1 MKKMK
6 SKTVALLIMIVLLA
20 VNSGLL
26 FSYYSFYLSDR
37 MITDLTEAKNQNY
50 NSLYAIAKT
59 IDGKNLDDSIKVIKS
74 YTKENGGYVTLKD
87 SKKNVIYTNKKES
100 DKLFSSTIIIYINDN
115 EYELT
120 YSRISMLPGM
130 KLIRNFIVYE
140 IILVS
145 TSVIIAFFV
154 SSKKLIDPIETITK
168 DINDYKYGKR
178 PYKRKMPKKM
188 QRIQNTF
195 VDMVDSLEIE
205 KDYQNQIIAS
215 ISHDIKTPLTSV
227 IGYADRLKNKNL
239 TEDKKIKYIDKIY
252 NKAFLIKEILEEFD
266 DYQSCNLKETLKFD
280 NISIK
285 ELCNNIKKD
294 FEEELNDKKIVLEIT
309 SNCDD
314 KVISVDVVKLRRVF
328 SNIITNSVT
337 HFKGKQGVINVL
349 ISYKRNFFKFEV
361 ADNGGGIAN
370 ARDIKKIFEPLYTTD
385 PSRKIPGLGLSI
397 CKQIVSAHDGRIYA
411 ENNDIGGLSIIFI
424 LPGSF
429 NKI

>member
-6 SKTVALLIMIVLLA
+6 SKTVALLIIIVLLA

-100 DKLFSSTIIIYINDN
+100 DNLFSSTIIIYINDN

-294 FEEELNDKKIVLEIT
+294 FEEELNDKKIALKIT

-429 NKI
+429 NKV